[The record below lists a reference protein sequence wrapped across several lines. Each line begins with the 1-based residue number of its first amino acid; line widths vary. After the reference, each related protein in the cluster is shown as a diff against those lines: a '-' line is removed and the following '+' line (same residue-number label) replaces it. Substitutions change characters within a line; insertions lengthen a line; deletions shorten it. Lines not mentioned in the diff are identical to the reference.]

1 VLLTIVA
8 NRHYHQIKRCWESSS
23 SRRDLPGNLRLIRPI
38 GLTMLNDARRSS
50 RRIFKIIQL
59 LYRITALPD
68 AREDTLLWLVAIRGS
83 VALGLLGILFA
94 VLLIPNIALPS
105 VVSLMLL
112 TGAFILA
119 NAVFN
124 TVLPRNPSPNVLQW
138 MRRLL
143 IVLDV
148 LVAIIAIYLS
158 GGRSLRCLLYTHSP
172 SPCQSF
178 SSTRGA
184 CTGLQGLPS
193 SCTRCWP
200 FSKAIASSPT

>member
-1 VLLTIVA
+1 
-8 NRHYHQIKRCWESSS
+8 
-23 SRRDLPGNLRLIRPI
+23 
-38 GLTMLNDARRSS
+38 MLNDARRSS

-83 VALGLLGILFA
+83 VALGLLGILVA

-124 TVLPRNPSPNVLQW
+124 MVLAQNPSPNVLKW

-143 IVLDV
+143 VLLDV
-148 LVAIIAIYLS
+148 LVATIAIYLS
-158 GGRSLRCLLYTHSP
+158 GGPLSPMFIVYSLTIPVSIILLDPRGMYRS
-172 SPCQSF
+172 
-178 SSTRGA
+178 
-184 CTGLQGLPS
+184 TGLAVFMYSVLAFLEGNRLIPNVNAYWGGPDLTSQATPITYALYVNKVG
-193 SCTRCWP
+193 
-200 FSKAIASSPT
+200 